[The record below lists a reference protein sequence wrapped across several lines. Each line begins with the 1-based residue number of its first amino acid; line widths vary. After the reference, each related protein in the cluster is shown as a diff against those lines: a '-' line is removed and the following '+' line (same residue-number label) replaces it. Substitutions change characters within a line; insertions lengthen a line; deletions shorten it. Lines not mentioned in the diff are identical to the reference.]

1 VAGSS
6 RVREPNSTSPDPPAC
21 ECVGVDRRTIL
32 SPGCSCSLLLGLL
45 HSRSLRRGPVQGG
58 SRTSGAGP
66 SGGVGESAGRSRSHS
81 SGQCLASPS
90 DTLLAGTGAC
100 GTAATP
106 CRRYGALRAAATG
119 GQLWSVALPVSLPA
133 SFWSNVDRIAL
144 CVHRPSASSADF
156 RRVVDRLE
164 IPAGSFVVSAARH
177 IAAGRVTLEQ
187 LQLLGRYESRTII
200 ELNAKRHVELG
211 FFHELDQGAYAPTEQ
226 FRSASRSVLD
236 LQARA
241 AEDLWAD
248 TTDLAELAA
257 SAASVVATVAP
268 PVPAPAFSAQ
278 RADHA
283 VTPASAAG
291 QLLAFVTELRYLR
304 SDLHAHA
311 LGEHGFY
318 GPTARCVDRAWKSH
332 RLPMTNYSACKTR
345 DSLWKAPG
353 SGSSRTQLVAHA
365 TKRRRRPSGGVPSLS
380 TQRPTA
386 RAGRSSTHS
395 RDYQAKIPD
404 PSEIADVGIR
414 RRPRRS
420 SRPSR
425 R

>member
-1 VAGSS
+1 V
-6 RVREPNSTSPDPPAC
+6 
-21 ECVGVDRRTIL
+21 
-32 SPGCSCSLLLGLL
+32 
-45 HSRSLRRGPVQGG
+45 SLRKC
-58 SRTSGAGP
+58 
-66 SGGVGESAGRSRSHS
+66 RS
-81 SGQCLASPS
+81 
-90 DTLLAGTGAC
+90 
-100 GTAATP
+100 
-106 CRRYGALRAAATG
+106 AAAAG

-164 IPAGSFVVSAARH
+164 IHAGSFVVSAARH

-291 QLLAFVTELRYLR
+291 QLLACVTELRYLR

-332 RLPMTNYSACKTR
+332 RLADDELQRLQDKGLVVESAGEWELTDAARRAR
-345 DSLWKAPG
+345 DEA
-353 SGSSRTQLVAHA
+353 QA
-365 TKRRRRPSGGVPSLS
+365 TTERWSAIALN
-380 TQRPTA
+380 TTTD
-386 RAGRSSTHS
+386 RA
-395 RDYQAKIPD
+395 
-404 PSEIADVGIR
+404 
-414 RRPRRS
+414 RRS
-420 SRPSR
+420 LFDALARLPGEDPRPLR
-425 R
+425 DR